1 MRIRTFASILAVLLL
16 GLAAPR
22 MASAQSS
29 RGTYQFSFDDGYIKY
44 VEYDAVNQTGGTVGS
59 MFYSDQAP
67 VVYNDLDGTGDPST
81 KYDGFSM
88 KVAFDGLDV
97 QQNQAVMSGTVG
109 DSNVRELIGKRV
121 LLTVEDNGDG
131 TRLPDKLTWGVYTVI
146 NRTWTPSDAELK
158 EDPGVGLRWLAT
170 DAERR
175 EDPGIVM
182 PRDETITTKSFPIAS
197 YDFADIA
204 KGSGD
209 LVVSP

>member
-22 MASAQSS
+22 LASAQSS
-29 RGTYQFSFDDGYIKY
+29 RGTYQFSFDDGYIKT
-44 VEYDAVNQTGGTVGS
+44 VEYDAVNQQGNTVGS
-59 MFYSDQAP
+59 MFYSDEAP
-67 VVYNDLDGTGDPST
+67 VVYKDLDGAGDPST

-88 KVAFDGLDV
+88 KVDFDGLNVDK
-97 QQNQAVMSGTVG
+97 NQAVMSGTVG

-131 TRLPDKLTWGVYTVI
+131 TRVPDRLTWGVYTVI

-158 EDPGVGLRWLAT
+158 EDPGVGLRWWAT

-175 EDPGIVM
+175 DDVGYAM
-182 PRDETITTKSFPIAS
+182 PKDEKITSQSFPVAS
-197 YDFADIA
+197 YDFASVA

-209 LVVSP
+209 LVVTP